1 MCMCYCICLRNGK
14 GRSFGKI
21 RNRRF
26 FGSRTTSEKALID
39 RDLLQGHDPDVNV
52 INENDYTGK
61 VKAEGK
67 IGLRHAIISAI
78 QGMTLKQLEAL
89 NVDAVINL
97 KNDTKIAGINVFNEE
112 YKLTDDANGL
122 VNKDGYISK
131 EEGLVNKDGY
141 ISKEELEKDYIK
153 KEEIKGLEIAGVKL
167 FNEGN
172 YKLTDDA
179 KKLVKKDGV
188 DLSKYIEKETLKG
201 LKIGDVT
208 LFNEEYK
215 LTKEAAGLVNK
226 DGYISKEELEKD
238 YIKKED

>member
-112 YKLTDDANGL
+112 YKLTDDA
-122 VNKDGYISK
+122 K
-131 EEGLVNKDGY
+131 ELVNKDGY

-167 FNEGN
+167 FNEEN
-172 YKLTDDA
+172 YKLTDEA
-179 KKLVKKDGV
+179 NGLVKK
-188 DLSKYIEKETLKG
+188 E
-201 LKIGDVT
+201 DVT
-208 LFNEEYK
+208 GIPGPS
-215 LTKEAAGLVNK
+215 TTPHAG
-226 DGYISKEELEKD
+226 GCCRY
-238 YIKKED
+238 

>member
-112 YKLTDDANGL
+112 YKLT
-122 VNKDGYISK
+122 K
-131 EEGLVNKDGY
+131 EAAGLVNKDGY

-167 FNEGN
+167 FNEEN
-172 YKLTDDA
+172 YKLTDEA
-179 KKLVKKDGV
+179 NGLVKK
-188 DLSKYIEKETLKG
+188 E
-201 LKIGDVT
+201 DVT
-208 LFNEEYK
+208 GIPGPS
-215 LTKEAAGLVNK
+215 TTPHAG
-226 DGYISKEELEKD
+226 GCCRY
-238 YIKKED
+238 

>member
-1 MCMCYCICLRNGK
+1 MCYCICLRNGK

-112 YKLTDDANGL
+112 YKLTDDA
-122 VNKDGYISK
+122 
-131 EEGLVNKDGY
+131 
-141 ISKEELEKDYIK
+141 
-153 KEEIKGLEIAGVKL
+153 
-167 FNEGN
+167 
-172 YKLTDDA
+172 

-238 YIKKED
+238 YIKKEEIKGLEIAGVKLFNEENYKLTDEANGLVKKEDVTGIPGPSTTPHAGGCCRY